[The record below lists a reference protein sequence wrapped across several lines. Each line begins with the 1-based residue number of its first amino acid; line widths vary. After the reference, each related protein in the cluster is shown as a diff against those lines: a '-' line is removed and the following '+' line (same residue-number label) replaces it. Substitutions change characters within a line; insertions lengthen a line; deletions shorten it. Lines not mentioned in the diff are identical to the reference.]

1 MEAIFDIFVQADLT
15 EVKAK
20 EGSGLGLSITKAYVE
35 ILGGKIWAESVEGEG
50 STFYF
55 TIPYK
60 SIDTQITG
68 EDNITKKDL
77 NNLKILIV
85 EDEDFS
91 IEYLKIV
98 LRKYS
103 SDFLQ
108 AKNGQEGIEIARENP
123 DLDIIFMDIRMPIV
137 NGYKATEEIRK
148 FNKKVKI
155 IAQSAYALQGDED
168 KALNIGCDAYLTK
181 PIDKK
186 ELISTVEALLK
197 M

>member
-1 MEAIFDIFVQADLT
+1 
-15 EVKAK
+15 
-20 EGSGLGLSITKAYVE
+20 
-35 ILGGKIWAESVEGEG
+35 
-50 STFYF
+50 
-55 TIPYK
+55 
-60 SIDTQITG
+60 
-68 EDNITKKDL
+68 
-77 NNLKILIV
+77 
-85 EDEDFS
+85 
-91 IEYLKIV
+91 V